1 MSPHHPAEPAV
12 GTASFSLNPSAV
24 MLVYVIRISVSG
36 LLPRVS
42 VMILLPSLNYSRNFP
57 PVYLNTVTQCLC
69 AGEVM
74 GLVVD

>member
-1 MSPHHPAEPAV
+1 
-12 GTASFSLNPSAV
+12 

-42 VMILLPSLNYSRNFP
+42 VMVLLPSLNYSRNFP

>member
-1 MSPHHPAEPAV
+1 M
-12 GTASFSLNPSAV
+12 
-24 MLVYVIRISVSG
+24 MLIRISVSG

-42 VMILLPSLNYSRNFP
+42 VMVLLPSLNYSRNFP
-57 PVYLNTVTQCLC
+57 PLYLNTVIQCLC

>member
-12 GTASFSLNPSAV
+12 GTASFSLNPSAM
-24 MLVYVIRISVSG
+24 MLICISVSG